1 MVLVID
7 IGNSR
12 TKLVWFKNNKPFAAL
27 NISLKN
33 IKELNS
39 ASRKYPFRF
48 GIISSVKKM
57 PATYLKWAKKNKLI
71 FISHQSV
78 LPIKNLYATPK
89 TLGKDRLAAIVG
101 AYTLYPNK
109 NILVI
114 DAGTCITYDLLT
126 AKKEYLGGAI
136 SPGIEMR
143 LKALHTSTEKLPLV
157 KIKNH
162 TPHKLTGSTT
172 QSSILSGVYNGTVS
186 EIDSIIDKYRVIYKN
201 LTVILT
207 GGDATFFEK
216 ALKNRIFA
224 HPELVVLGLYKIFI
238 LNNGK

>member
-7 IGNSR
+7 IGNTR
-12 TKLVWFKNNKPFAAL
+12 TKLVWFKKNKPFATL
-27 NISLKN
+27 NISQKN
-33 IKELNS
+33 IKELIN
-39 ASRKYPFRF
+39 ATHKYPFHS
-48 GIISSVKKM
+48 GIISSVKKI
-57 PATYLKWAKKNKLI
+57 PSTYLKWAKKNNLH
-71 FISHQSV
+71 FLSHQSV

-114 DAGTCITYDLLT
+114 DAGTCITYDVLT

-136 SPGIEMR
+136 SPGIEMK
-143 LKALHTSTEKLPLV
+143 LKALHAFTEKLPL
-157 KIKNH
+157 IKTTSH
-162 TPHKLTGSTT
+162 LPHKLTGNTT

-186 EIDSIIDKYRVIYKN
+186 EIESIISKYSTIYKN

-224 HPELVVLGLYKIFI
+224 HPELIALGLYKIFT
-238 LNNGK
+238 LNNG